1 MAEPPDEK
9 ENGAEM
15 ITLSF
20 TLNHTPFVLSL
31 EEVIPSSGITAVF
44 GRSGAGKTSLI
55 NAISGL
61 VTPES
66 GRISVGDKVLF
77 DSVAGINL
85 PPEHRRIGYVFQE
98 ARLFP
103 HMTVEKNLKYGQQRE
118 DNAQFSEI
126 IALLGIEG
134 LLKRHPADLSGGEK
148 QRVAIGRA
156 LLSEPELLIMDEPT
170 ASLDG
175 PRRQELIQYLLRLA
189 EKLNIPVLYVSHSLD
204 EILHI
209 ADSMVIL
216 NDGKV
221 IANGPLH
228 DIWGS
233 APMRPWLSAKE
244 QSALVMARCVG
255 KHPDYAMAQLDL
267 DGEILW
273 VPDTGKPIGATLRL
287 RVFAND
293 ISIVKSRPNDTS
305 IRNILPAVVDEVCD
319 LPSDDSQ
326 SGYCQVALRVGNQRL
341 LANITQWAAD
351 DLRLSRGDGV
361 YAQLKGV
368 SITKGDLAQEHKNF

>member
-1 MAEPPDEK
+1 
-9 ENGAEM
+9 M

-20 TLNHTPFVLSL
+20 TINHAPFVLSL
-31 EEVIPSSGITAVF
+31 DETIPSSGITAVF

-66 GRISVGDKVLF
+66 GTISVGDKVLF
-77 DSVAGINL
+77 DSATGINL

-103 HMTVEKNLKYGQQRE
+103 HMTVERNLKYGQRHE
-118 DNAQFSEI
+118 DCAKFVEVI
-126 IALLGIEG
+126 TLLGIED

-175 PRRQELIQYLLRLA
+175 PRSQELIQYLLRLA

-204 EILHI
+204 DILQI
-209 ADSMVIL
+209 ADNMLIL

-221 IANGPLH
+221 VANGPLQ
-228 DIWGS
+228 DVWGS
-233 APMRPWLSAKE
+233 APMRPWLSTKE
-244 QSALVMARCVG
+244 QSVLVTARCVG
-255 KHPDYAMAQLDL
+255 KHPDYAMAKLDL
-267 DGEILW
+267 DGEVLW
-273 VPDTGKPIGATLRL
+273 VPDMDNAVGATLRL

-293 ISIVKSRPNDTS
+293 ISIVKSRPSDTS
-305 IRNILPAVVDEVCD
+305 IRNVLPAVVDEVCS
-319 LPSDDSQ
+319 LPREGAE
-326 SGYCQVALRVGNQRL
+326 SGYCQVVLRVGNQRL
-341 LANITQWAAD
+341 LVNITQWAAD
-351 DLRLSRGDGV
+351 ELCLSKGDAV

-368 SITKGDLAQEHKNF
+368 SITKGDLAQGH